1 MFLPTLEDVQQAHRA
16 IRTLARVTPLVEA
29 LELSTQP
36 GQRLFLKLESL
47 QTTGS
52 FKIRGALNAL
62 LHFSPEEQRRGAI
75 AASSGN
81 HGKAVAYA
89 AKHLGIPAVIVVP
102 EDVSPPKAQGI
113 LEAGAELHRAGR
125 FSAERFAYAY
135 RLVAERGL
143 RLVHS
148 YDDPYVIAGQGT
160 IGLEILEQ
168 LPDASTVLVPM
179 SGGGLISGIALAIKS
194 RAPHIRIVGVEPQ
207 GANRFQRSLSAGRP
221 VALDRAD
228 TVADGLRVLEP
239 GELTFALVSRY
250 VDDVVTVTDEEI
262 LEAVRRLLR
271 YARVLAEPSG
281 AASVAAAL
289 SGKVAEGG
297 KVVAV
302 VSGGN
307 IDLQLLREI
316 L

>member
-1 MFLPTLEDVQQAHRA
+1 MLPPTIDDVREAYQA
-16 IRTLARVTPLVEA
+16 IRTLAKITPLIEA
-29 LELSTQP
+29 TELGAQT
-36 GQRLFLKLESL
+36 GQHLFLKLESL
-47 QTTGS
+47 QATGS

-89 AKHLGIPAVIVVP
+89 ARYLGIPAVIVVP

-113 LEAGAELHRAGR
+113 LEAGAELHKAGR
-125 FSAERFAYAY
+125 FSAERFAYAH

-148 YDDPYVIAGQGT
+148 YDDPHVIAGQGT

-168 LPDASTVLVPM
+168 LPDASAVLVPM

-194 RAPHIRIVGVEPQ
+194 LAPRVRVVGVEPQ
-207 GANRFQRSLSAGRP
+207 GANRFQRSLAAGRR
-221 VALDRAD
+221 VALERAE

-250 VDDVVTVTDEEI
+250 VDEVVTVTDEEI
-262 LEAVRRLLR
+262 LEAVRKLLR

-289 SGKVAEGG
+289 FGKVREEG

-302 VSGGN
+302 ISGGN
-307 IDLQLLREI
+307 IDPQLLRSI